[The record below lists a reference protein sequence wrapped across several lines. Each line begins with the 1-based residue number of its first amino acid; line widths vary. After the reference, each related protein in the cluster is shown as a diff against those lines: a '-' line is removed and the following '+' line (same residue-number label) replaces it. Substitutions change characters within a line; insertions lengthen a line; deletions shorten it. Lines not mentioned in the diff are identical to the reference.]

1 MIGIFA
7 VMEKHDT
14 RPQQVCPCR
23 ARKGQR
29 GLQAGLT
36 RVRVLQSPLEFVL
49 KHACLGQP
57 QPPQQL
63 IARAEAMIDRSPRC
77 AD

>member
-36 RVRVLQSPLEFVL
+36 RVRVLQSPLE
-49 KHACLGQP
+49 
-57 QPPQQL
+57 
-63 IARAEAMIDRSPRC
+63 AMIDRSPRC